1 MGGMKAGIKDKESK
15 QERRQVLVTGL
26 RPSANLHIGNYLGA
40 VKPMLTAIDAYP
52 DAEVFMFV
60 ADIHGLTDSTPE
72 IVKKYRF
79 EVVKDYLALGL
90 NAKRVNLYIQSDIAG
105 ELSYLTLI
113 LARHT
118 TFNDLMRV
126 PTLKDK
132 LKVNQDAG
140 QANALLG
147 YYPLLMAADVLI
159 HKGTMVPVGEDQQ
172 AHLEKMREFGEKFNN
187 EFSKVF
193 PMPQPH
199 AMKTLRILGIKGEGK
214 MSKSHPEGAIFLTD
228 SADVIKKKIS
238 RAETA
243 TEGEMTPSLESLLT
257 VATEFGMDIT
267 EFKKEHMA
275 GKQVIG
281 GFKKALGERLAEF
294 VAEFQTKRAKITD
307 EEVMR
312 VIALG
317 AVSAKLSAERTMQEA
332 LHAMKFN

>member
-1 MGGMKAGIKDKESK
+1 MAHIEEQKVHTK
-15 QERRQVLVTGL
+15 QVLVTGL

-40 VKPMLTAIDAYP
+40 VKPMIAAIKTYP
-52 DAEVFMFV
+52 DAEVFMSV
-60 ADIHGLTDSTPE
+60 VDIHGLTDTSPELIRQYRHE
-72 IVKKYRF
+72 IVK
-79 EVVKDYLALGL
+79 DYIALGIDPT
-90 NAKRVNLYIQSDIAG
+90 RVHIFIQSDLAG
-105 ELSYLTLI
+105 ELSYLTLL

-132 LKVNQDAG
+132 LKVNQEAG

-147 YYPLLMAADVLI
+147 LYPVLMAADVLI

-187 EFSKVF
+187 DVGVKVF

-199 AMKTLRILGIKGEGK
+199 AMKTLRILAIKGEGK

-228 SADVIKKKIS
+228 SAEVIKKKIS

-243 TEGEMTPSLESLLT
+243 TEGVMTPSLESLLT
-257 VATEFGMDIT
+257 VATEFGMDVA
-267 EFKKEHMA
+267 EFRREHMA

-281 GFKKALGERLAEF
+281 GFKKSLGERLAEF
-294 VAEFQTKRAKITD
+294 VTDFQTKRAKITD
-307 EEVMR
+307 EEVLR
-312 VIALG
+312 VVSLG
-317 AVSAKLSAERTMQEA
+317 ARSAKVSADKTMAEVLRT
-332 LHAMKFN
+332 MKFN